1 MGAAAWRAH
10 VVLLV
15 SPFSLLIPARDR
27 PGSQGMVMP
36 PRMMCGSA
44 PAKAYVLA
52 VYDEQKRLQYVGF
65 SQDLRN
71 SLRTLLGRRPDKAH
85 YYK

>member
-1 MGAAAWRAH
+1 
-10 VVLLV
+10 
-15 SPFSLLIPARDR
+15 
-27 PGSQGMVMP
+27 MP